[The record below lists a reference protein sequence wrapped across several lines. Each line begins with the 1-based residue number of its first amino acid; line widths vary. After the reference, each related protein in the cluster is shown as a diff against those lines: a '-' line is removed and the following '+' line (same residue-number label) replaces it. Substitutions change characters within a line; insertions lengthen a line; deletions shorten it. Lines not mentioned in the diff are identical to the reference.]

1 MNEADKEKT
10 AFIMHKGLYEFN
22 VMPFGLCNAPGTF
35 QRLMNFVLQDFLGK
49 FVAVYLDDIIIY
61 SRTFEQHIDHIQ
73 LVFEA
78 LRTATL
84 KIKLKKGFFCF
95 PNIAFLGHIVG
106 RNGISPDPT
115 KVEKIKNFPEPTN
128 LKELRG
134 ALGLFSYYRKFVK
147 DFSRI
152 AKPLL
157 ILLKKDTSF
166 EWTNKQQNAFDY
178 LKKRLMEAPILQYPD
193 FSKSFLIYTDA
204 SGTGL
209 GAVLSQLN
217 DERKECVIAYASRS
231 LNKAECNYRITDQ
244 ECLAVVW
251 AVKHFEQYLG
261 LLPFKVVTDHS
272 ALKFLQTADMPSGKR
287 ARWIMY
293 LQQFKFEI
301 VHRPGK
307 ENKNADALSRIPEV
321 QCFFTGVENQ
331 GGEGSSEENF
341 SENAPEINILE
352 QIEPEDDG
360 YEGESE
366 DNAEKGEF
374 FEEEMEQ
381 IRKEMKEIE
390 QLKEQREER

>member
-1 MNEADKEKT
+1 
-10 AFIMHKGLYEFN
+10 
-22 VMPFGLCNAPGTF
+22 
-35 QRLMNFVLQDFLGK
+35 MNFVLQDFLGK

-61 SRTFEQHIDHIQ
+61 SRTFEQHVDHLR

-115 KVEKIKNFPEPTN
+115 KVEKIKNFPEHTN

-178 LKKRLMEAPILQYPD
+178 LKKRLMEAPILQYPN
-193 FSKSFLIYTDA
+193 FSKPFLIYTDA

-217 DERKECVIAYASRS
+217 DDEKECVITYASRS
-231 LNKAECNYRITDQ
+231 LNKAECNYGITDQ

-261 LLPFKVVTDHS
+261 LLPFKVITDHL

-301 VHRPGK
+301 IHRPGK

-321 QCFFTGVENQ
+321 QCFFIGVENQ
-331 GGEGSSEENF
+331 GGERSSSEENF
-341 SENAPEINILE
+341 PENASE
-352 QIEPEDDG
+352 QVEPEDDG

-366 DNAEKGEF
+366 DNADERGF
-374 FEEEMEQ
+374 FEEEIEQ

-390 QLKEQREER
+390 QLKEQREKR